1 SITYSYTAS
10 MPPSGYWD
18 GMFIQVT
25 FVGLESTIL
34 DLTTET
40 LILPNTF
47 PADSCTGESCFGTL
61 V

>member
-1 SITYSYTAS
+1 
-10 MPPSGYWD
+10 MPPNGYWD

-25 FVGLESTIL
+25 FSGRENTFL

-47 PADSCTGESCFGTL
+47 PVDPCTGNDCYGIL
-61 V
+61 R